1 MSESFHFETVEIL
14 TVGTLGPKGQR
25 VFYLQCLAEGE
36 LVSLKFEKQQAA
48 AEARLEDLLQR
59 VSAAAHALNVCA
71 LNLQSAEAVFR
82 RGRLWFAIGVCAG
95 LALATLIGPYWPW

>member
-1 MSESFHFETVEIL
+1 MSGQHTIWACDMSESAK
-14 TVGTLGPKGQR
+14 P
-25 VFYLQCLAEGE
+25 
-36 LVSLKFEKQQAA
+36 SLRARFDQKQQAT
-48 AEARLEDLLQR
+48 AEAKLEDLLQR